1 MPKLSRTLLTILAAA
16 SSVGLGTTARAAP
29 EPVDPCALLSGA
41 EVSAALGRPVEAGRY
56 ADNGVTRDGA
66 RSTTCLWSVTLPAGV
81 APDPTKSLGG
91 REFAI
96 LNVIAWPGGPSDARK
111 FLDGFRTAFS
121 HGEISSQPVDIKIGA
136 DEALWWGDGVAARR
150 GGVSIGM
157 SVASGGDRTLR
168 RPRAERLA
176 RLVVQRLPRSPR

>member
-1 MPKLSRTLLTILAAA
+1 MPARRPALLTALLGASFALAA
-16 SSVGLGTTARAAP
+16 TAQAAP
-29 EPVDPCALLSGA
+29 EPVDPCALLSA
-41 EVSAALGRPVEAGRY
+41 VEVSAALGRPVEAGRY

-66 RSTTCLWSVTLPAGV
+66 RSTTCLWAVNLPPGV

-136 DEALWWGDGVAARR
+136 DEALWWGDGVAARL
-150 GGVSIGM
+150 GSVSIGM
-157 SVASGGDRTLR
+157 SVASGGDRALR

-176 RLVVQRLPRSPR
+176 RLVVQRLPRRSP

>member
-1 MPKLSRTLLTILAAA
+1 MRTPRRLLLPTLIGGAAFALPGTALAAPA
-16 SSVGLGTTARAAP
+16 
-29 EPVDPCALLSGA
+29 PVDPCALLSGA
-41 EVSAALGRPVEAGRY
+41 EVSAALGRPVEPGRF

-66 RSTTCLWSVTLPAGV
+66 SSTTCLWSVSLPAGV

-121 HGEISSQPVDIKIGA
+121 HGDIASQPVDIKIGA

-150 GGVSIGM
+150 GSVSIGM
-157 SVASGGDRTLR
+157 SVASGGDRALR
-168 RPRAERLA
+168 RPKAERLA
-176 RLVVQRLPRSPR
+176 RLVVQRLPRRSR